1 MNFKT
6 TIILKN
12 GCLQKKNNQYSKNN
26 CIQTLLFIKYFFNP
40 SHFSKTFT
48 MVLSFKKKKKNFSM
62 LLIHHDNYFIL
73 FL

>member
-12 GCLQKKNNQYSKNN
+12 GCLQKKNQYSKNN
-26 CIQTLLFIKYFFNP
+26 YIQTLLFIKYFFNP
-40 SHFSKTFT
+40 FHFSKTFT
-48 MVLSFKKKKKNFSM
+48 MVLSFKKKKISM
-62 LLIHHDNYFIL
+62 LMIHRDNYFIL

>member
-12 GCLQKKNNQYSKNN
+12 GCLQKKKNQYSKNS
-26 CIQTLLFIKYFFNP
+26 CVQTLLFIKYFFNP

-48 MVLSFKKKKKNFSM
+48 MVLSFKTKQKKKSRC
-62 LLIHHDNYFIL
+62 
-73 FL
+73 